1 MKKKELIRCLAF
13 LLLSAL
19 LLTAAA
25 LVFDRKYA
33 CDYFTRVRGFYN
45 EPEDSMDVMFYG
57 TSHMYCTVSPLA
69 LWKDSGL
76 HSYVLAT
83 QQQPLLA
90 TYYYMKESL
99 EHQSPK
105 LMVLELLGACSTA
118 DTATEAVFRD
128 CLDPLPWSRN
138 KIELIQELVPRGQR
152 SSYYFNF
159 LKYHSR
165 WKELNSLDLDFS
177 YRNSTD
183 SYKGYI
189 YLTPAR
195 PSQSRALDYSQV
207 EARPI
212 PRENISI
219 LLDMKAL
226 AEEHGARLAFIIA
239 PYEDAGLDAGIY
251 KSLHQF
257 ALEQDIPLL
266 DFNQIYDQAGFD
278 GDLDFF
284 DSNHLNSSGASKAT
298 ARLADWLEVNF
309 ELEAGPSVDEARWQ
323 ALCEELYSPKD

>member
-1 MKKKELIRCLAF
+1 M
-13 LLLSAL
+13 
-19 LLTAAA
+19 
-25 LVFDRKYA
+25 
-33 CDYFTRVRGFYN
+33 
-45 EPEDSMDVMFYG
+45 
-57 TSHMYCTVSPLA
+57 
-69 LWKDSGL
+69 
-76 HSYVLAT
+76 
-83 QQQPLLA
+83 
-90 TYYYMKESL
+90 
-99 EHQSPK
+99 
-105 LMVLELLGACSTA
+105 
-118 DTATEAVFRD
+118 
-128 CLDPLPWSRN
+128 
-138 KIELIQELVPRGQR
+138 
-152 SSYYFNF
+152 
-159 LKYHSR
+159 
-165 WKELNSLDLDFS
+165 
-177 YRNSTD
+177 
-183 SYKGYI
+183 
-189 YLTPAR
+189 
-195 PSQSRALDYSQV
+195 

>member
-1 MKKKELIRCLAF
+1 MKKKELIRSIAF
-13 LLLSAL
+13 LLLFAL
-19 LLTAAA
+19 LLTAAS

-45 EPEDSMDVMFYG
+45 EPEDSMDVIFYG
-57 TSHMYCTVSPLA
+57 TSHMYCTVSPLE

-105 LMVLELLGACSTA
+105 LMVLELLGACYTA
-118 DTATEAVFRD
+118 DTATDAVFRD

-138 KIELIQELVPRGQR
+138 KIELIRELVPQGQR
-152 SSYYFNF
+152 GSYYFNF

-165 WKELNSLDLDFS
+165 WKELSSRDLDFS
-177 YRNSTD
+177 YRDSTD
-183 SYKGYI
+183 GYKGYI

-195 PSQSRALDYSQV
+195 PSQSQALDYSQV

-212 PRENISI
+212 PQENISI
-219 LLDMKAL
+219 LLEMKAL
-226 AEEHGARLAFIIA
+226 AEEHGARLVFIIA
-239 PYEDAGLDAGIY
+239 PYEDAGENAGIY

-257 ALEQDIPLL
+257 AREQDIPLL
-266 DFNQIYDQAGFD
+266 DFNLLYDQVGFD
-278 GDLDFF
+278 GNLDFF
-284 DSNHLNSSGASKAT
+284 DINHLNTSGASKAT
-298 ARLADWLEVNF
+298 AWLADWLGENF
-309 ELEAGPSVDEARWQ
+309 ELEAVPSQDEARWQ
-323 ALCEELYSPKD
+323 TLYEALYSSGN